1 MSGKGSRKQKL
12 IRAPS
17 DLVSKLSR
25 EAASQGK
32 TLYSYVTEIF
42 EQATRAYEMNRSLKE
57 VLDTF
62 EVLDVPKEAGTVYT
76 PKDVLDYLIQKTFRE
91 NGEELQQMW
100 YHAGKWYGTYLKE
113 KFEQPFETFLQLLQ
127 DGKWDLNEVTMNKS
141 DEKIVLK
148 CVSAFISQERSL
160 LLQNFIEGAAHSLG
174 YKTQEKN
181 CFKGIIRLAL
191 FKSEPQGLEEQYSV

>member
-42 EQATRAYEMNRSLKE
+42 EQATRAYEMKRSLKE
-57 VLDTF
+57 ILDTF

-76 PKDVLDYLIQKTFRE
+76 PRDILDYLIQKTYGE

-100 YHAGKWYGTYLKE
+100 YHAGKWYGIYLRE
-113 KFEQPFETFLQLLQ
+113 KFEQPFETFLRLLQ
-127 DGKWDLNEVTMNKS
+127 EGRWDLNEVNINKS
-141 DEKIVLK
+141 SERIDLK
-148 CVSAFISQERSL
+148 CVSTFISQERAL
-160 LLQNFIEGAAHSLG
+160 LLQNFIEGAVYSLG
-174 YKTQEKN
+174 YKTKEKN

-191 FKSEPQGLEEQYSV
+191 SKM

>member
-42 EQATRAYEMNRSLKE
+42 EQATRAYEMKRSLKE
-57 VLDTF
+57 ILDTF

-76 PKDVLDYLIQKTFRE
+76 PRDILDYLIQKTYGE

-100 YHAGKWYGTYLKE
+100 YHAGKWYGIYLRE
-113 KFEQPFETFLQLLQ
+113 KFEQPFETFLRLLQ
-127 DGKWDLNEVTMNKS
+127 EGRWDLNEVNVNKS
-141 DEKIVLK
+141 SERIDLK
-148 CVSAFISQERSL
+148 CVSTFISQERAL
-160 LLQNFIEGAAHSLG
+160 LLQNFIEGAVYSLG
-174 YKTQEKN
+174 YKTKEKN

-191 FKSEPQGLEEQYSV
+191 SKM

>member
-1 MSGKGSRKQKL
+1 MMSNKGSRKQKL

-42 EQATRAYEMNRSLKE
+42 EQATRAYEMKRSLKE
-57 VLDTF
+57 ILDTF

-76 PKDVLDYLIQKTFRE
+76 PRDILDYLIQKTYGE
-91 NGEELQQMW
+91 NSEELQQMW
-100 YHAGKWYGTYLKE
+100 HHAGKWYGIYLRE
-113 KFEQPFETFLQLLQ
+113 KFEQPFETFLRLLQ
-127 DGKWDLNEVTMNKS
+127 EGRWDLNEVNVNKS
-141 DEKIVLK
+141 SERIDLK
-148 CVSAFISQERSL
+148 CVSTFISQERAL
-160 LLQNFIEGAAHSLG
+160 LLQNFIEGAVYSLG
-174 YKTQEKN
+174 YKTKEKK

-191 FKSEPQGLEEQYSV
+191 SKM

>member
-1 MSGKGSRKQKL
+1 MSNKGSRKQKL

-42 EQATRAYEMNRSLKE
+42 EQATRAYEMKRSLKE
-57 VLDTF
+57 ILDTF

-76 PKDVLDYLIQKTFRE
+76 PRDILDYLIQKTYGE
-91 NGEELQQMW
+91 NSEELQQMW
-100 YHAGKWYGTYLKE
+100 YHAGKWYGIYLRE
-113 KFEQPFETFLQLLQ
+113 KFEQPFETFLRLLQ
-127 DGKWDLNEVTMNKS
+127 EGRWDLNEVNVNKS
-141 DEKIVLK
+141 SERIDLK
-148 CVSAFISQERSL
+148 CVSTFISQERAL
-160 LLQNFIEGAAHSLG
+160 LLQNFIEGAVYSLG
-174 YKTQEKN
+174 YKTKEKK

-191 FKSEPQGLEEQYSV
+191 SKM